1 MMSCRHHDSVVDI
14 VTRLRA
20 GQLGEVSGILF
31 LGFWFFIFWVLVFIF
46 GVLVFYF
53 WGSGCL
59 FWGFWFFIFGV
70 LVFYFWVL
78 VFYFWQEQFFCL
90 PKQFRPFLDPT
101 QPRVQLVRPLLPG
114 EYIGR
119 V

>member
-1 MMSCRHHDSVVDI
+1 
-14 VTRLRA
+14 
-20 GQLGEVSGILF
+20 LF
-31 LGFWFFIFWVLVFIF
+31 FGFWF
-46 GVLVFYF
+46 
-53 WGSGCL
+53 L
-59 FWGFWFFIFGV
+59 FLGFWFFIFGV
-70 LVFYFWVL
+70 LVVYFGGSGFL
-78 VFYFWQEQFFCL
+78 FLGFFFYFWQEQFFCL

>member
-31 LGFWFFIFWVLVFIF
+31 LGFWFFIFGVLVFYFLGSGFYFWGSGFLFLGFWLFIL

-53 WGSGCL
+53 WGSGFL
-59 FWGFWFFIFGV
+59 FLGSGFLFLAGT
-70 LVFYFWVL
+70 VFLSPQTV
-78 VFYFWQEQFFCL
+78 
-90 PKQFRPFLDPT
+90 
-101 QPRVQLVRPLLPG
+101 
-114 EYIGR
+114 
-119 V
+119 